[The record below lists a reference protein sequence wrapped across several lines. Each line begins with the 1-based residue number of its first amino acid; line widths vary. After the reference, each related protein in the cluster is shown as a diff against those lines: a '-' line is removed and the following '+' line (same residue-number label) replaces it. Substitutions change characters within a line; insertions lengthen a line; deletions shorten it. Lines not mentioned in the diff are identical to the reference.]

1 MSVTDVAA
9 LLLIGACLG
18 AMWGLAAYRSAARRA
33 HRYRCMLERLLTA
46 VEDAAQA
53 HVHVHVQRKCVCDE
67 QWLTDGEEVL
77 DGQTLHGRYMCG
89 PAREAL

>member
-1 MSVTDVAA
+1 MTADNWAT
-9 LLLIGACLG
+9 LLLIGVNLG
-18 AMWGLAAYRSAARRA
+18 WVWLYRREARRA
-33 HRYRCMLERLLTA
+33 EHCRHMLVHLLTA

-53 HVHVHVQRKCVCDE
+53 HAHVHVQRKCVCDE

-89 PAREAL
+89 PAREVL